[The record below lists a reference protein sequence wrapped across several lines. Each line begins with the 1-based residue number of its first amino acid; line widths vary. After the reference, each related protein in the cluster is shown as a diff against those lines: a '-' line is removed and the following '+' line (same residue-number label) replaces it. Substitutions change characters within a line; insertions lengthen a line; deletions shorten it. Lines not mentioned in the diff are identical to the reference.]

1 MVSVYFVACSSLLVV
16 DAIVSLFVRFCL
28 LGGYDCVVLC
38 LLIVLVWLVLCGR
51 VLFVLLLLVA

>member
-16 DAIVSLFVRFCL
+16 GAVVSLFVRFCL
-28 LGGYDCVVLC
+28 LGDYDCVVLC

-51 VLFVLLLLVA
+51 VLFVLLLLVV